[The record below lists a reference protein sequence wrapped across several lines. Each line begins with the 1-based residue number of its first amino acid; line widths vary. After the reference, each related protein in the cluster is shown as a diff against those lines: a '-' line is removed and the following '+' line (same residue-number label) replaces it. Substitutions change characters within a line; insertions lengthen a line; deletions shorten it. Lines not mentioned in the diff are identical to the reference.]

1 MKKVRIGVFGLG
13 RGGFAV
19 RYCNIAKNA
28 EVVAICD
35 RLVDKLDRF
44 RAEGIACF
52 DNFDDF
58 IQYDMDAVILA
69 NYATEHA
76 PYAIKAM
83 KAGKHVLSEVLPFQC
98 LKEGVELVEAVEE
111 TGMIYAYAEN
121 YCYMP
126 CNLEMRRM
134 IKDGRLGTFEYGEGE
149 SMHNCEPDWEHIS
162 YADPNH
168 WRNTM
173 PSTFY
178 CTHSIGPMIHVSGQ
192 RPVKVSGF
200 ELPHN
205 TRMHRMGAH
214 ASPMAMEV
222 ITLESGAM
230 IKSIHGVGVSKCS
243 YWFGCYG
250 SKGRAESA
258 REATGPHVNYRK
270 LYVNLDEYEGQNR
283 HSEVETLYYP
293 SDELTDMAREAG
305 HGGGDFYVMYHFCEK
320 ILGHEHDSIDVYEA
334 CDMFLPGLFA
344 YKSILA
350 GGIAMDIPNFRNKEE
365 RDKWRNDTACTDPK
379 IAGDMLQPSYSK
391 GELEFEDS
399 VYERLRD
406 LLNKKN

>member
-69 NYATEHA
+69 NYANEHA

-98 LKEGVELVEAVEE
+98 LKEGVELVETVEE

-134 IKDGRLGTFEYGEGE
+134 IRDGRLGTFEYGEGE
-149 SMHNCEPDWEHIS
+149 YMHNCEPGWENLS
-162 YADPNH
+162 YADLEIDDPGLA
-168 WRNTM
+168 M
-173 PSTFY
+173 GFPAEL
-178 CTHSIGPMIHVSGQ
+178 CQ
-192 RPVKVSGF
+192 RV
-200 ELPHN
+200 H
-205 TRMHRMGAH
+205 T
-214 ASPMAMEV
+214 
-222 ITLESGAM
+222 
-230 IKSIHGVGVSKCS
+230 
-243 YWFGCYG
+243 
-250 SKGRAESA
+250 
-258 REATGPHVNYRK
+258 
-270 LYVNLDEYEGQNR
+270 
-283 HSEVETLYYP
+283 
-293 SDELTDMAREAG
+293 
-305 HGGGDFYVMYHFCEK
+305 
-320 ILGHEHDSIDVYEA
+320 EA
-334 CDMFLPGLFA
+334 CRTMRLFN
-344 YKSILA
+344 
-350 GGIAMDIPNFRNKEE
+350 G
-365 RDKWRNDTACTDPK
+365 
-379 IAGDMLQPSYSK
+379 
-391 GELEFEDS
+391 
-399 VYERLRD
+399 
-406 LLNKKN
+406 